1 MRRYATPLI
10 AVILAL
16 FVLSDTANAQ
26 LFRRF
31 RAPVQY
37 CPPGGCPPVTVAP
50 VQDCVPCEQEPVAQ
64 PVQSDDV
71 TEATAQWF
79 RSAAQFRVSNACGS
93 GSVVGFLGDDTLLLS
108 NAHVTGTRPGTPV
121 TIRMRIDGRDVT
133 YQGTVIMAAYSNTT
147 QADWSITRVRGR
159 IPVEPRPLSIERP
172 SGDHVTVGSP
182 RCVWPLK
189 YQEVKTVRASENMP
203 LWQWT
208 PNSIGGQSGSGVW
221 SPRDGN
227 QYGLLTWSWNGYGAG
242 QQTYWIY
249 RQATEKT
256 VAGEPRP
263 EGMKEL
269 GRRPDGVVVE
279 EGFFSESDI
288 ETLPIWSKPGVPDP
302 KPEPAPPV
310 EFSESEV
317 KNLRTLRAAA
327 REKGVDWM
335 QIILLILEL
344 IKLFQARS

>member
-1 MRRYATPLI
+1 MRTWLL
-10 AVILAL
+10 VAL
-16 FVLSDTANAQ
+16 MALSFCEPVEAQ
-26 LFRRF
+26 LLRRF
-31 RAPVQY
+31 RQTCPSGVCPTPQFAAPSVLQE
-37 CPPGGCPPVTVAP
+37 
-50 VQDCVPCEQEPVAQ
+50 CEPAVIEPAAM
-64 PVQSDDV
+64 PQSDDE
-71 TEATAQWF
+71 TAATSEWF
-79 RSAAQFRVSNACGS
+79 RSAAQFRVSNSCGS
-93 GSVVGFLGDDTLLLS
+93 GSVVGFIGDDTLLLS
-108 NAHVTGTRPGTPV
+108 NAHVTGTRPGTAV
-121 TIRMRIDGRDVT
+121 TIRMRIDGKDVT

-221 SPRDGN
+221 SPKDGN
-227 QYGLLTWSWNGYGAG
+227 QYGLLTWSWNGLGAG

-256 VAGEPRP
+256 VAGEPRL

-269 GRRPDGVVVE
+269 TPRPEGVVVE
-279 EGFFSESDI
+279 EGFFAESDI
-288 ETLPIWSKPGVPDP
+288 DQLPIWSKPGVDPP

-335 QIILLILEL
+335 QIVLLILEL